1 MEIQFEEFTKPV
13 ITINYDDLTKQLNTL
28 LEDYKDLVVT
38 EETLKGCKAAQKELA
53 GLRNEIEKYRKDKK
67 KEAEQP
73 IKAFE
78 DQCKKLVEL
87 IKEVE
92 TPIKEGITY
101 FDNQRREEKRELAK
115 EIIAEECEKAGLN
128 EKYSAQCFVLD
139 KYTNL
144 TATESGVR
152 EDVSRQCFALKVEQD
167 REAERDKLI
176 EETIEFENRKLKN
189 KFSSE
194 DIRRIVDLSADTS
207 KIVSAI
213 REYAASLYEAENYKE
228 PEKEPEQTEPVPEE
242 TILEEP
248 EPLEEKE
255 PEPHFFA
262 TYDISGTLEQLRSVS
277 AFLKESK
284 ISYVVINQGKLE
296 EGE

>member
-1 MEIQFEEFTKPV
+1 MDIQIKEFTKPV
-13 ITINYDDLTKQLNTL
+13 ITINYEDMTKHLNTL
-28 LEDYKDLVVT
+28 LEEYKDLVVT

-53 GLRNEIEKYRKDKK
+53 RLRNDIETYRKDRK

-78 DQCKKLVEL
+78 DQCKSLVNL
-87 IKEVE
+87 IKEAE
-92 TPIKEGITY
+92 TPIKEGIEY

-128 EKYSAQCFVLD
+128 EKYSARCLVLD

-167 REAERDKLI
+167 RERERDKLI
-176 EETIEFENRKLKN
+176 EETIEFENRSLKN
-189 KFSSE
+189 KFSAD
-194 DIRRIVDLSADTS
+194 DIRRVVDFSTDTS
-207 KIVSAI
+207 RIMLAI

-228 PEKEPEQTEPVPEE
+228 PEREPEQTEQV
-242 TILEEP
+242 LEEP
-248 EPLEEKE
+248 ELLEEKE
-255 PEPHFFA
+255 PEPHFYA
-262 TYDISGTLEQLRSVS
+262 TYKITGTLEQLRSVS
-277 AFLKESK
+277 AFLKENQ
-284 ISYVVINQGKLE
+284 ISYDVFDQGKVE

>member
-1 MEIQFEEFTKPV
+1 MDIQIKEFTKPV
-13 ITINYDDLTKQLNTL
+13 ITINYEDLTKQLYTL
-28 LEDYKDLVVT
+28 LEEYKDLVVT

-53 GLRNEIEKYRKDKK
+53 RLRNDIETYRKDRK

-78 DQCKKLVEL
+78 DQCKSLVNL
-87 IKEVE
+87 IREVE
-92 TPIKEGITY
+92 TPIKDGIAY
-101 FDNQRREEKRELAK
+101 FDNQRREEKMELAK

-128 EKYSAQCFVLD
+128 EKYSAQCIVLD

-144 TATESGVR
+144 TAKESDVR

-189 KFSSE
+189 KFSAE
-194 DIRRIVDLSADTS
+194 DIQRVIDLSADTS

-213 REYAASLYEAENYKE
+213 REYAASLYEAENYTE
-228 PEKEPEQTEPVPEE
+228 PEKEPEQTESVPEE
-242 TILEEP
+242 TVSEEP

-255 PEPHFFA
+255 PETHFHA
-262 TYDISGTLEQLRSVS
+262 TYKITGTLEQLRSVS
-277 AFLKESK
+277 AFLKGNQIDYE
-284 ISYVVINQGKLE
+284 VTDQGKVE

>member
-1 MEIQFEEFTKPV
+1 MDIQIEKFTKPV
-13 ITINYDDLTKQLNTL
+13 ITINYEDLTKQLNGL
-28 LEDYKDLVVT
+28 LEEYKDLVVT

-53 GLRNEIEKYRKDKK
+53 GLRNDIETYRKDRK

-78 DQCKKLVEL
+78 EQCKSLVNL

-92 TPIKEGITY
+92 IPIKDGIAY
-101 FDNQRREEKRELAK
+101 FDNKRREEKRELAK
-115 EIIAEECEKAGLN
+115 EIIAEECKKAGLN
-128 EKYSAQCFVLD
+128 EKYSAQCLVLD

-144 TATESGVR
+144 SATESGVR
-152 EDVSRQCFALKVEQD
+152 EDVSQQCFALKIEQD

-189 KFSSE
+189 KFSVD
-194 DIRRIVDLSADTS
+194 DIQRVVDLSADTS

-228 PEKEPEQTEPVPEE
+228 PEKEPEQTESISEGTAP
-242 TILEEP
+242 EEP

-255 PEPHFFA
+255 PEPHYYA
-262 TYDISGTLEQLRSVS
+262 TYKITGTLEQLRSVS
-277 AFLKESK
+277 AFLKGNQ
-284 ISYVVINQGKLE
+284 ISYEVEEQGKV
-296 EGE
+296 GD